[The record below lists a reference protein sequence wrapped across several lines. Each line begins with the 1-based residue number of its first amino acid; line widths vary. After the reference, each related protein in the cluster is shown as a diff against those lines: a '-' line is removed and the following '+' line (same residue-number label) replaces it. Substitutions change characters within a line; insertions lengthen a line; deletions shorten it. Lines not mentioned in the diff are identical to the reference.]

1 MALDKCFRGST
12 RSTSAATLEAT
23 GIFARLTETRVERQ
37 SLARWSAIE
46 SRSRRDS
53 DRWRRARRA
62 RIDLLNRLG
71 EADEAEKLT
80 RLTRLLYPNWDDA
93 PPNKK

>member
-1 MALDKCFRGST
+1 MADDAPDDGQIQERFAALLAE
-12 RSTSAATLEAT
+12 STSPDEL
-23 GIFARLTETRVERQ
+23 RQ